1 MASVRLGGVLH
12 MHGVRHF
19 TGFKIKIQPVPM
31 ARSRRLFECPSNVW
45 FDKEKQKTKK
55 KASLQKKLRQL

>member
-1 MASVRLGGVLH
+1 MASVQLGGVLH

-45 FDKEKQKTKK
+45 FDKEKQKK
-55 KASLQKKLRQL
+55 QKKPHYKKN

>member
-1 MASVRLGGVLH
+1 

-45 FDKEKQKTKK
+45 FDKEKQKKTK

>member
-19 TGFKIKIQPVPM
+19 TGFKIQPVPVPM

-45 FDKEKQKTKK
+45 FDKEKQKKTK